1 MSWLPN
7 TIIKVNGV
15 AKTDYTIEGVNIVMG
30 RSDISF
36 QSPGGYAQIS
46 MLDYPSTDID
56 INDEIVVQIDNY
68 AGTPTTIFT
77 GFVTDF
83 QTSVLNSG
91 SAKVTYITD
100 ITATG
105 PLSKLNIKE
114 INKDGYPE
122 QKDGDRILAIL
133 DEAYATTWDELPD
146 TKIWTDYTT
155 ETWNDLR
162 GYTADHID
170 TPGTYDLYAE
180 PASTING
187 YLYASVVADSGLGQ
201 LYETTT
207 GTIGYADQD
216 HRADYLTA
224 NGFLNIPSTNV
235 LSDGISVQTSRN
247 NLTNDVIVSY
257 DPDSLTVEVSD
268 PTSIDTYGKVT
279 TNIDT
284 YLKNEADALTVGQR
298 AVLLNAYPAPILQN
312 IGVQIDAPTMTES
325 LLNGLVGVFFGQ
337 PISIDDIPSLLY
349 PSGFFGYVEGWSWN
363 INRFNARLDL
373 NVSDFR
379 FFAVPV
385 AWQDVYAGE
394 TWDTIEPTLDWANA
408 LLGVN

>member
-7 TIIKVNGV
+7 TIIKINGV
-15 AKTDYTIEGVNIVMG
+15 AKTSYTIEGVSLSMG
-30 RSDISF
+30 RTDITQ
-36 QSPGGYAQIS
+36 QSPGGFASIQ
-46 MLDYPSTDID
+46 MLDYPSTDVTLND
-56 INDEIVVQIDNY
+56 IIVVQIENY
-68 AGTPTTIFT
+68 SGTPITIFT
-77 GFVTDF
+77 GYVTDF
-83 QTSVLNSG
+83 TTQVLESG
-91 SAKVTYITD
+91 KDKVTFITD
-100 ITATG
+100 IVATSA
-105 PLSKLNIKE
+105 LSKLGIKE
-114 INKDGYPE
+114 INKSGYPE

-133 DEAYATTWDELPD
+133 DEAYATSWDELPA

-155 ETWNDLR
+155 ETWADLR
-162 GYTADHID
+162 GYDSTYID

-180 PASTING
+180 PALPTNG
-187 YLYASVVADSGLGQ
+187 YLYASVVADSGVGQ
-201 LYETTT
+201 LFETTD
-207 GTIGYADQD
+207 GLIGYADQD

-279 TNIDT
+279 TNIET

-349 PSGFFGYVEGWSWN
+349 PTGFFGYVEGWSWN

-379 FFAVPV
+379 FYAVPV